1 MAETARMTATGA
13 EGEMA
18 VAAKAEVPTVA
29 AVAATT
35 IHPRGMLRAKIREKT
50 VAEEEQV
57 SGRVRRAILVL
68 RIRTRL

>member
-1 MAETARMTATGA
+1 MTATGA

-18 VAAKAEVPTVA
+18 VAVAKAEVPTVA

-35 IHPRGMLRAKIREKT
+35 IHPLGMLRAKILEKT
-50 VAEEEQV
+50 VAAAEEEEQV

>member
-1 MAETARMTATGA
+1 MTATGG

-18 VAAKAEVPTVA
+18 VAAKAEVPTVV

-35 IHPRGMLRAKIREKT
+35 IHPLGMLRAKIREKT
-50 VAEEEQV
+50 VAAEEEEV